1 MYCAFFLYYSM
12 ICCAIFELQH
22 ACLVL
27 SSDCSMLVFIS
38 NLCVAPCIWFVGTL
52 CCICWFSLLF
62 HVGFLLHLCC
72 VLYLCCNMRVWFYP
86 RVVPC
91 SDILIFYLCVVP
103 CLCFVGTLCS
113 IVLVF
118 FVLPLYCNVLFYP
131 CVVSWLFCV
140 VACLFCFTLVLYH
153 IRFYFLPLFSI
164 VLNLCCFT
172 LVLQV
177 FVLFYLCVVSCY

>member
-1 MYCAFFLYYSM
+1 MLVFSVVPCACRFTFVCNVHRYLCAILPLFYILTLYCTALFFFIIPC

-91 SDILIFYLCVVP
+91 SDILIFLPLCCTMPLFCWNIVFYRARF
-103 CLCFVGTLCS
+103 LCFTF
-113 IVLVF
+113 VLYRV
-118 FVLPLYCNVLFYP
+118 VLPL
-131 CVVSWLFCV
+131 
-140 VACLFCFTLVLYH
+140 
-153 IRFYFLPLFSI
+153 
-164 VLNLCCFT
+164 CCTIF
-172 LVLQV
+172 V
-177 FVLFYLCVVSCY
+177 FIFYLCFLSC